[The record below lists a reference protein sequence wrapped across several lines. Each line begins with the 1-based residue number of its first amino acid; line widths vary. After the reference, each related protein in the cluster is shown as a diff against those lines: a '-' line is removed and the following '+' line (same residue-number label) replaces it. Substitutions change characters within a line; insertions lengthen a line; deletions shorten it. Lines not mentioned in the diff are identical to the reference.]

1 MRLRV
6 SDAYPVWGD
15 TLEVRTWFES
25 SGKTQAR
32 RDWEMVDTST
42 GEKVLGATR
51 CAMHALGGAP
61 G

>member
-1 MRLRV
+1 M
-6 SDAYPVWGD
+6 WGD